1 MVTSV
6 VDPLQIECQTDF
18 VAIILMEIDQFLQ
31 VGSLVPSVIHQR
43 PHHYIIS
50 RGRENDI
57 IFPFFPGIGQ
67 KVFDALGGGSLE
79 QFLLEQGAVALV
91 EESIA
96 NGTVDSVETRQDS
109 TVARLCTVAGIFLI
123 FRSGTRHIPRCSK
136 QFGAVLG
143 LFENLFGLD
152 VNCLYRT
159 IIQQLVQL
167 LPVCLCYGRHRHQ
180 QR

>member
-1 MVTSV
+1 
-6 VDPLQIECQTDF
+6 
-18 VAIILMEIDQFLQ
+18 MEIDQFLQ

-50 RGRENDI
+50 RRRENDI
-57 IFPFFPGIGQ
+57 IFPLFPGIGQ
-67 KVFDALGGGSLE
+67 KMFDALARGSLE
-79 QFLLEQGAVALV
+79 QSLLEQGAVALV

-96 NGTVDSVETRQDS
+96 NGTLHSVETRQDS
-109 TVARLCTVAGIFLI
+109 TVARPCAVARILLI
-123 FRSGTRHIPRCSK
+123 FRSGTRHIPRRGK

-143 LFENLFGLD
+143 LFENPFGLA
-152 VNCLYRT
+152 VNSLHGT
-159 IIQQLVQL
+159 IIQQLVQP